1 MNLYRQSK
9 LKIHVLSDL
18 HLEFSSFSIPNVD
31 ANVRVLAGDI
41 HTKERGLPFAIQHS
55 YNTPTLYVAGNHE
68 FYGTAIPKLY
78 DKLRA
83 MSCGTNVTVLQNDQ
97 AIIDGVRFLG
107 CTLWTDFGLL
117 GSDSRAVAMLEAKTT
132 MTDYRK
138 IRMSPSYRKLTA
150 EATYAFHRSSLNW
163 LEMRLAE
170 PFSGKTVVITHHAPS
185 ARSIV
190 DSSDLINA
198 AYGSSLDEFILAHPI
213 DLWIHGHTHNC
224 VDYQIGGT
232 RIVSNQRG
240 YPGEHTGKFDPSF
253 VLTL

>member
-1 MNLYRQSK
+1 M
-9 LKIHVLSDL
+9 KIHVLSDL
-18 HLEFSSFSIPNVD
+18 HLEFSSFAMPTVD
-31 ANVRVLAGDI
+31 ADVRILAGDI
-41 HTKERGLPFAIQHS
+41 HTKDRGFPFAIQHS

-78 DKLRA
+78 DKLRV
-83 MSCGTNVTVLQNDQ
+83 MIGGTNVSVLENDQ
-97 AIIDGVRFLG
+97 AIVGNVRFLG

-117 GSDSRAVAMLEAKTT
+117 GADARAVAMLVAKTT
-132 MTDYRK
+132 MTDYKK

-163 LEMRLAE
+163 LASRLAE

-185 ARSIV
+185 ARSIA

-240 YPGEHTGKFDPSF
+240 YPGEQTGKFDPSF